1 MTKEEVWAE
10 ITLLRDVLTKIVG
23 AFTDGDFCT
32 NCDEGAECCRCVIDL
47 GRTALGAMSAPET
60 D

>member
-1 MTKEEVWAE
+1 MTNEEVWSE

-32 NCDEGAECCRCVIDL
+32 NCDEGAACCRCVIDL
-47 GRTALGAMSAPET
+47 GRTALQGTMSPQRQ
-60 D
+60 